1 MLLSNPLF
9 DAEKILNE
17 LAEKTSLEVLQRKL
31 KVLYFSKPPTENNAA
46 LKELQNDYFNEF
58 PRLQHVL
65 HDIFSGKP
73 DFKIPDELNDWAPSV
88 SFATINQKYGYF
100 GTNLDNDLSPLF
112 KRLAIACRK
121 MTSLIERQASDDE
134 MAYKL
139 MALFYD
145 SEQNQDKNFEIIS
158 QKFDKV
164 IKTKQDT
171 PIKTPYHEAF
181 VTELNHFPQFSDIKN
196 FQSWQKFITQEGFKA
211 LRIFS
216 ECAQL
221 QDAFKTIQQAKEFLL
236 KKTYP
241 CAEDHPEL
249 AKLCKRMLISNE
261 GFEAGLQ
268 EIKNGWPKKQTD
280 NLPIVDIADKT
291 GQFFWVKL
299 PPQDMRALYLG
310 NCIPG
315 CCQFIN
321 GDSHQCVKD
330 GIYLSDNGFYVL
342 LKAKKSAANSP
353 RMINGEINDK
363 AYDIVAQ
370 SYAWKST
377 HGNLCL
383 DSLEWDPKRVDISVI
398 RGVMTQFCDQ
408 VFTAYPQIKYIN
420 VGTGGQTP
428 NNIYPNCDIHETMI
442 QGHMYGDARHQYR
455 IASSI
460 SIESQIIALKN
471 RLKPYPADFKKIG
484 LYLAPYFNDIQN
496 IPDALIQIN
505 PDIVNELP
513 TFIRRIHLPPSLSV
527 NDFKKISFEDYQTM
541 IQSDQNKIS
550 TLCKLFNS
558 NNDATLMKWLPT
570 IPNSEL
576 IYIALSDSLTPLTI
590 EVLKKLPTEQR
601 LISINKKDSYGQS
614 ALFKAAPNPKSLEII
629 LEIYPP
635 NERLAALKE
644 KNIHG
649 EAALFKAA
657 SDPKSLK
664 ITLDLLPE
672 NQRLEALKEKDRYG
686 DSLLYNVASN
696 HESLKMVLDLYPLNE
711 RLEAL
716 KEKNSYEMTA
726 LFKAASD
733 SKSLQ
738 ITLDLLPENQRLAAL
753 KEKDKYGD
761 SLLYNVTS
769 NHESLKIILELYPP
783 NERLQAL
790 KETNNHGM
798 TALFEATSKPKSLKM
813 IFDLLPPKQRLE
825 ALQEKDDYKRSL
837 LSKSASNPES
847 LNMILSHYP
856 KYDTR
861 LLASKNKDI
870 YGRSVLFQAAS
881 NPESLKIILDLYPP
895 NERLEAVKEKDRY
908 GDSLLYNV
916 AANPKSLKIILDLYP
931 PNERLAALKENNSL
945 LFNPESL
952 KMILELLPKEQR
964 LEALKERDK
973 YNDSAL
979 TNATSNPESLKMILE
994 LLPEEVSSTI
1004 QTYQMKQ
1011 DVLEYATSIEQFMND
1026 MKGLATPDSISKFVH
1041 ALINNQDI
1049 EKARQSLFTP
1059 MTFSSFFSSNKNQ
1072 AIQKSLD
1079 TLHPF
1084 WQEQIQLSLP
1094 TKKWNLTPSGSAY
1107 FQLLCYLSYPVFF
1120 IASFFITPSEDNAKK
1135 SSATNNNPQRR

>member
-558 NNDATLMKWLPT
+558 NNDATLMKWLTT

-769 NHESLKIILELYPP
+769 NHESLKI
-783 NERLQAL
+783 
-790 KETNNHGM
+790 
-798 TALFEATSKPKSLKM
+798 
-813 IFDLLPPKQRLE
+813 
-825 ALQEKDDYKRSL
+825 
-837 LSKSASNPES
+837 
-847 LNMILSHYP
+847 ILSHYP

>member
-761 SLLYNVTS
+761 SLL
-769 NHESLKIILELYPP
+769 
-783 NERLQAL
+783 
-790 KETNNHGM
+790 
-798 TALFEATSKPKSLKM
+798 
-813 IFDLLPPKQRLE
+813 
-825 ALQEKDDYKRSL
+825 
-837 LSKSASNPES
+837 SKSASNPES

-916 AANPKSLKIILDLYP
+916 AANPKSLKIIVDLYP